1 MMNSSYK
8 NIDFKYIKKVTDYGD
23 HFYNISKNIKNN
35 KIKLSD
41 VLSIVEEYPLDYFPK
56 DITMISNIE
65 NYLQTNYS
73 DEIKNG
79 LEIFIFSNIKSFIV
93 DSSIQ
98 IIDISSF
105 YHLQSYKD
113 CYSLTYSLD
122 AVLPLHL
129 LNVTSYLSGESC
141 YYSDLILEYILYY
154 SNDFIFTTVINRLTN
169 SGGLR
174 IKQLS
179 AKFKNKLVERIN
191 NLQPDQE
198 KDIYLELI
206 VTTIFYT
213 EKKRG
218 KVITIFHNNKTFNE
232 KYKLVKTYLDK
243 NEYPFL
249 FKQVGNITDGIIR
262 TTETATTDNGQ
273 LDFKIDENTLK
284 EFLSLGVLNINT
296 ISTLLVKQKYLDKLP
311 EEYIKEY
318 KKGVIRNLF

>member
-1 MMNSSYK
+1 MNSSYK
-8 NIDFKYIKKVTDYGD
+8 DIDFKYIKKVTDYGD

-56 DITMISNIE
+56 DATMISNIK
-65 NYLQTNYS
+65 NYLQMIYS

-79 LEIFIFSNIKSFIV
+79 LVIFIFSNLKSFID

-98 IIDISSF
+98 IIGISSF
-105 YHLQSYKD
+105 YHLQTYKD
-113 CYSLTYSLD
+113 CYSLKHTSD
-122 AVLPLHL
+122 AIHL
-129 LNVTSYLSGESC
+129 LNVTSYLSGDNC

-154 SNDFIFTTVINRLTN
+154 SNDYIFTKVINKLTN
-169 SGGLR
+169 YGGLR
-174 IKQLS
+174 IKHLS
-179 AKFKNKLVERIN
+179 TKFKNKLVERIN

-206 VTTIFYT
+206 VSTIFYT

-232 KYKLVKTYLDK
+232 KYKLVKKYLDNNK
-243 NEYPFL
+243 NGHLCL
-249 FKQVGNITDGIIR
+249 FKHISNITDGIIG
-262 TTETATTDNGQ
+262 TTKTVTTDNDQ

-284 EFLSLGVLNINT
+284 EFLSLGVLNIDT
-296 ISTLLVKQKYLDKLP
+296 ISTLLVKHKYLDKLP